1 VRSALGSGAEQGALR
16 AAFKELAA
24 REVVK
29 VVVTKHALS
38 RLAERKAKDYGKFDR
53 FVLESIVANTVRDGR
68 YRVGSRDVVIATRKY
83 TLICAVEGG
92 ALVVKT
98 VLRTDKE
105 KWERFSR
112 APRAPWRSVV
122 VFLRPSKPP

>member
-1 VRSALGSGAEQGALR
+1 MSALRPSAERSALWT
-16 AAFKELAA
+16 AFKELAA

-38 RLAERKAKDYGKFDR
+38 RLAERRAKDYERLDK

-68 YRVGSRDVVIATRKY
+68 YRVGSRDVMVATKKY
-83 TLICAVEGG
+83 TLICAIEGG

-112 APRAPWRSVV
+112 APKTPWKNVV
-122 VFLRPSKPP
+122 VFFRPSKSP